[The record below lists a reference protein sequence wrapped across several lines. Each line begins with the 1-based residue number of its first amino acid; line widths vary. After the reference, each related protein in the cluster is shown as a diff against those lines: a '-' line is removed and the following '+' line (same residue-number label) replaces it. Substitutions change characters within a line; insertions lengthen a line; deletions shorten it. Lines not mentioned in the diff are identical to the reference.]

1 MAKEIKIG
9 HDRRPAPIVP
19 GNVPLYNL
27 QTGQPLIDEG
37 GTPLVSA
44 EDTVLG
50 SEATSD
56 KATPVVF
63 TDEPSY
69 NKVKN
74 IKLTG
79 RNFSVTGDIVT
90 AEAGT
95 GSFIAELSAG
105 DKLLLPTGLEGS
117 TKVYETRTVLEV
129 TGEDSC
135 KLAQS
140 VTSNS
145 SLFGE
150 LIKLSFIKIDPTFPV
165 EEQFAAFSEVST
177 SILGYPKAEEQLGL
191 FSNVSSYGLDD
202 DEFIFYRRDDAVY
215 QPDSWTLRKN
225 RIYGNHYRSRYR
237 EAKEESAIII
247 ETFRTPYSYPYGPDF
262 GNNYSSENYQ
272 RFNNF
277 LKIGALLYDTY
288 KDDDF
293 GYSQNFLPYI
303 ANHVVLDT
311 VTTGGNANYQTVNG
325 QNYLINDFITGEQ
338 IKRTDTNAIIG
349 TVRQYRMQDKVLHFN
364 EEIGLIL
371 TNENLQEIPIEGVTS
386 NTTAR
391 IISDMTFSK
400 SDAFFSNMITPLNPA
415 YANSAAFFAQVDT
428 WTETWRDIG
437 RNNFDKL
444 NGAPLDADEV
454 NANELVQKFIVQAL
468 DLTGDDINVYQNSRP
483 GYSTA
488 QASRA
493 YLESRKAFRYQPG
506 RISGYTFGVRASN
519 DARDDNNVII
529 EWGIGN
535 DTDDLVF
542 QIRGSNFSIVR
553 RSVVPLSEEV
563 LAKNQLFPEDQVL
576 ITKDTQNN
584 QTFTGLENKQVYETV
599 ITRDRW
605 NGDPLNGNG
614 PSGHNWVAENVT
626 MYKIEFGW
634 YGAIGVQFYA
644 YVPVGEGEA
653 RWVKLHR
660 LVIENQLGQPCMGDP
675 YYKFKYSV
683 IVNDYLNVRT
693 PQYIYKYGT
702 SCYIDG
708 GDEGTVRVASA
719 TSTPKI
725 APVESAEGAQN
736 STTLVAIQPKSII
749 NNSLGKNIKN
759 KQSIFPKELSISSSG
774 LTEITIV
781 KCKSC
786 PGYGYTYQPN
796 LIAGY
801 NGTERYFTF
810 PPVTGGFDRSRV
822 ELKLLTRTASG
833 TSGSNVISLTDVE
846 FLRAGDIVDPN
857 QVNSSVPS
865 GTIITE
871 IVGNAIVLNNNL
883 TGNVSGSLEIQP
895 VFLQKDYFSKI
906 IASRIWNTYIG
917 DFDETTQEDIA
928 GLEPRYTTAK
938 LKTIDSAA
946 VSGVQDL
953 IAELYLE
960 DRTIPETYRS
970 GFDVIV
976 NYPIEFPGR
985 LSQYSALA
993 ASSIP
998 VVGRKNSL
1006 LFLTP
1011 GYRTFDT
1018 GSYSSNQVADWRIG
1032 ITSLKPVSDGT
1043 GGINWFDPQGNQVE
1057 FTDNYKLYAERF
1069 SEGIDK
1075 DEDGYE
1081 RGETDF
1087 GRVPAFT
1094 VDYRIPEPPGT
1105 NTGRCQFVNITVGD
1119 AQSIS
1124 CQQVKGSSLPVADVQ
1139 QSYPAF
1145 NPDAW
1150 YVRSSTFPFT
1160 FDPSNAEVGFD
1171 PLDPVGDNA
1180 TPPNVGSGVYFK
1192 SKVITY
1198 STVEDQLETTYQLI
1212 ELSDKIYQTATDELT
1227 PITIWYI
1234 PVNLETYRKL
1244 ATKALNFNP
1253 YPLYFFIETR
1263 DGAKING
1270 PIIKEV
1276 GQVTN
1281 TYNPRWIV
1289 TNSMTIDT
1297 TNIAVGPIG
1306 DTVST
1311 TGNLTDAPPNFVD
1324 NNRLSSA
1331 LVDVQNESQLRPY
1344 EVIDKLYVGQ
1354 DTKTISLDNIF
1365 DYSKETITPDLLNT
1379 TAYFFIATSKEP
1391 SSVEVQAT
1399 LTYIEQQ

>member
-9 HDRRPAPIVP
+9 HDRRPAPIIP
-19 GNVPLYNL
+19 ANVPLYNL
-27 QTGQPLIDEG
+27 QTGQPLVDEG

-44 EDTVLG
+44 EDTVLA
-50 SEATSD
+50 SEAASD
-56 KATPVVF
+56 KSTPVVF

-69 NKVKN
+69 TKVKN

-95 GSFIAELSAG
+95 GAFISEISSG

-150 LIKLSFIKIDPTFPV
+150 LIKLSSLKVDPTLSV
-165 EEQFAAFSEVST
+165 EEQFATFSEVST
-177 SILGYPKAEEQLGL
+177 TILGYPKAEEQLGL

-202 DEFIFYRRDDAVY
+202 DEFLFYRNDGSIY
-215 QPDSWTLRKN
+215 QPESWTNRKN
-225 RIYGNHYRSRYR
+225 RVYGNHYRSRYR
-237 EAKEESAIII
+237 EAKEESAIIL
-247 ETFRTPYSYPYGPDF
+247 ETFRTPYSYPYGPNF
-262 GNNYSSENYQ
+262 GQGYSSESYQ

-277 LKIGALLYDTY
+277 LKIGALLYDEY
-288 KDDDF
+288 KDVDF

-303 ANHVVLDT
+303 PNHVTLDT
-311 VTTGGNANYQTVNG
+311 VVTGSNAVFQTINE
-325 QNYLINDFITGEQ
+325 QDYLINNFVTGEQ
-338 IKRTDTNAIIG
+338 IRRTDTQEIIG
-349 TVRQYRMQDKVLHFN
+349 TVRQYRMEDKVLHFN

-371 TNENLQEIPIEGVTS
+371 DEGDLEEIPIEGVSS

-391 IISDMTFSK
+391 IVSDMTFGI
-400 SDAFFSNMITPLNPA
+400 SDAFFSNMLTPLNPA
-415 YANSAAFFAQVDT
+415 YADSAAFFAQVDT

-437 RNNFDKL
+437 RNSFDKL
-444 NGAPLDADEV
+444 NGAPFDSDEV
-454 NANELVQKFIVQAL
+454 NANALVQKFIVQAL

-483 GYSTA
+483 GYATN
-488 QASRA
+488 QVSRA

-553 RSVVPLSEEV
+553 RSVVPLSDEV
-563 LAKNQLFPEDQVL
+563 LEKNQLFPEDQVL
-576 ITKDTQNN
+576 ITKNTQNN
-584 QTFTGLENKQVYETV
+584 TVFTGLENRQVYETV

-614 PSGHNWVAENVT
+614 PSGYNWVAENVT

-644 YVPVGEGEA
+644 YIPVGGGDA

-675 YYKFKYSV
+675 YYKFKYSL

-708 GDEGTVRVASA
+708 GDEGTVKVASA
-719 TSTPKI
+719 TSNPKT
-725 APVESAEGAQN
+725 APVESVEGAQR
-736 STTLVAIQPKSII
+736 STTLVAIQPKSVI

-759 KQSIFPKELSISSSG
+759 KQSIFPKELSVSSDG
-774 LTEITIV
+774 LSEITIV

-786 PGYGYTYQPN
+786 PGFGYTYQPN
-796 LIAGY
+796 LEAGY
-801 NGTERYFTF
+801 NGTERFFAF
-810 PPVTGGFDRSRV
+810 PPIVGGFDRTKV
-822 ELKLLTRTASG
+822 ELKQLVKSATN
-833 TSGSNVISLTDVE
+833 SGSNTITLDNVD

-857 QVNSSVPS
+857 QTNSSIPAD
-865 GTIITE
+865 TIIQE
-871 IVGNAIVLNNNL
+871 IAGNVIILNNTL
-883 TGNVSGSLEIQP
+883 TGGVSGDVEIQP

-917 DFDETTQEDIA
+917 DFDDSTLEDIS
-928 GLEPRYTTAK
+928 GLEPRYTTAE
-938 LKTIDSAA
+938 LQTIDSAA
-946 VSGVQDL
+946 VGGLQDL
-953 IAELYLE
+953 VATEYLT
-960 DRTIPETYRS
+960 DREIPETYRA
-970 GFDVIV
+970 GFATIV
-976 NYPIEFPGR
+976 NYPVEFAGR
-985 LSQYSALA
+985 LSQYTALA
-993 ASSIP
+993 ASGIP

-1006 LFLTP
+1006 LFLGATARDV
-1011 GYRTFDT
+1011 GT
-1018 GSYSSNQVADWRIG
+1018 YSNGQYADWRVG
-1032 ITSLKPVSDGT
+1032 VTSLKPVSDGT
-1043 GGINWFDPQGNQVE
+1043 GGINWVDQQGNPTE
-1057 FTDNYKLYAERF
+1057 FTDDYKLYAESF
-1069 SEGIDK
+1069 SEGIDR

-1081 RGETDF
+1081 TGETNF
-1087 GRVPAFT
+1087 GRTPPFT
-1094 VDYRIPEPPGT
+1094 VDYRIPSPPGS
-1105 NTGRCQFVNITVGD
+1105 NTGRCQFVNITVND
-1119 AQSIS
+1119 AQFIA
-1124 CQQVKGSSLPVADVQ
+1124 CKQVKGSELPVADIQAV
-1139 QSYPAF
+1139 YPSF
-1145 NPDAW
+1145 SVDKW
-1150 YVRSSTFPFT
+1150 YVRSSSFPFA
-1160 FDPSNAEVGFD
+1160 FNPQNAEVGFNLAD
-1171 PLDPVGDNA
+1171 PTGSDEA
-1180 TPPNVGSGVYFK
+1180 PNVGAGIYFN
-1192 SKVITY
+1192 SNVITF
-1198 STVEDQLETTYQLI
+1198 TTEEEGNLVTYKLI
-1212 ELSDKIYQTATDELT
+1212 ELSGKLYQAATDQLT
-1227 PITIWYI
+1227 DITVWYI
-1234 PVNLETYRKL
+1234 PVSLETFRKL

-1253 YPLYFFIETR
+1253 YPLYFFIESR
-1263 DGAKING
+1263 DGARING

-1289 TNSMTIDT
+1289 TNNMSIDT
-1297 TNIAVGPIG
+1297 TGIEVGPIG
-1306 DTVST
+1306 DTKTT
-1311 TGNLTDAPPNFVD
+1311 TGNLTDAPPNFTD
-1324 NNRLSSA
+1324 TDRLSSA

-1365 DYSKETITPDLLNT
+1365 DFEKETITPDLLNT

-1391 SSVEVQAT
+1391 AATEVQAT